1 MYLAYRQLFYSLAFS
16 FVCYDVVM
24 LFPFLFFIIIAF
36 SLLIYVDFISF
47 HSVFLCRT
55 PNPEYIYIY
64 NTVDEAAEADDSGLC
79 CPGSLLVSVEVTVTV
94 DASAERNKGIYI
106 YIYIAKCVY
115 YCV

>member
-1 MYLAYRQLFYSLAFS
+1 
-16 FVCYDVVM
+16 M

-36 SLLIYVDFISF
+36 TLLIYVDFISF

-55 PNPEYIYIY
+55 PNPEYIYIYIY

-94 DASAERNKGIYI
+94 DASAERNKDIYM
-106 YIYIAKCVY
+106 YV
-115 YCV
+115 